1 MDQPEHDEDV
11 SKTRRKREM
20 HELQALGAALVE
32 LPDAQLDALGLPD
45 SLADAVREAKRIRAH
60 EGRRRQVQY
69 IGKLM
74 RSIDAEPIRAQ
85 LAAIDGGSREAAA
98 RHRLLERW
106 RERLLEDDAAL
117 TEFAEAHPGADLQ
130 ELRAQIRNARREQ
143 KENRPPR
150 AFRELFRLIREA
162 RDP

>member
-1 MDQPEHDEDV
+1 MGQPEQDLV

-20 HELQALGAALVE
+20 HELQALGATLVE
-32 LPDAQLDALGLPD
+32 LADAQLASIDLPD
-45 SLADAVREAKRIRAH
+45 SLAEAVREAKRIRSH

-74 RSIDAEPIRAQ
+74 RGIDAELIRAR
-85 LAAIDGGSREAAA
+85 LAAIEGGSREATA

-106 RERLLEDDAAL
+106 RVRLIEDDTAL
-117 TEFAEAHPGADLQ
+117 TEFAAAHPGADLQ
-130 ELRAQIRNARREQ
+130 ALRTQIRNARREQ
-143 KENRPPR
+143 KEHRPPR

-162 RDP
+162 SGP

>member
-1 MDQPEHDEDV
+1 MDRPEQNEVV

-32 LPDAQLDALGLPD
+32 LPESQLETLELPA
-45 SLADAVREAKRIRAH
+45 SLADAVRQAKRIPSH

-74 RSIDAEPIRAQ
+74 RSIDAEPIRAR
-85 LAAIDGGSREAAA
+85 LAAIEGGSREAAA

-106 RERLLEDDAAL
+106 RERLLEDDDAL
-117 TEFAEAHPGADLQ
+117 TEFAAAYPGADLQ
-130 ELRAQIRNARREQ
+130 ALRTQIRNARREQ
-143 KENRPPR
+143 TENRPPR
-150 AFRELFRLIREA
+150 AFREVFRLIRESSG
-162 RDP
+162 